1 MGKITTKSAAL
12 KSNLI
17 TKYLAS
23 YLCYNIQYE
32 MCEASTK
39 YIYEDIFTT
48 MPNEIETISRKNN
61 AEKNRSLYKANID
74 TFVMVE
80 CKIDAP

>member
-1 MGKITTKSAAL
+1 
-12 KSNLI
+12 
-17 TKYLAS
+17 
-23 YLCYNIQYE
+23 
-32 MCEASTK
+32 
-39 YIYEDIFTT
+39 

-61 AEKNRSLYKANID
+61 AEKNCSLYKANID